1 MAVGEA
7 HVFPG
12 FLTPTFFQN
21 PPTTFLT
28 FFRGERRK
36 YAGKKVRLNRVSHSQ
51 PPCNESNILII
62 EPPGRG
68 YEKAVTGVERKL
80 CKMIEKETL
89 GKPKEKH

>member
-12 FLTPTFFQN
+12 FLTPVLTRLFFPR

-28 FFRGERRK
+28 GVCTGERRK
-36 YAGKKVRLNRVSHSQ
+36 YAGKKVRLNQGTDSQ
-51 PPCNESNILII
+51 SLGQKPNTLTP

-68 YEKAVTGVERKL
+68 NRCTWSCNVNEIMFTMVLDTR
-80 CKMIEKETL
+80 
-89 GKPKEKH
+89 